1 MCFQTCTP
9 FGRLLDLTPL
19 CCAVL
24 CYQLLLPCAVLRAAA
39 FKPLTEVVS
48 ANSQPLLDEA
58 AAIGA
63 LASKLQPMVARAQQL
78 QQERDH
84 PVAAALAAA
93 AASSAAAPSTTQG
106 RRRTGGKAGA
116 AAAGKGGAGAVGGAE
131 RDVVA
136 AEGVEQ
142 QVRQVMAETGA
153 SLQQLQQLH
162 AALGVQAASAE

>member
-1 MCFQTCTP
+1 M
-9 FGRLLDLTPL
+9 
-19 CCAVL
+19 
-24 CYQLLLPCAVLRAAA
+24 RAAA

-48 ANSQPLLDEA
+48 TNSQPLLDEA

-78 QQERDH
+78 QQERNH
-84 PVAAALAAA
+84 PVAAALAAAA

-106 RRRTGGKAGA
+106 RRRTGGKGA
-116 AAAGKGGAGAVGGAE
+116 APRGGAGAVGAE
-131 RDVVA
+131 RDVA
-136 AEGVEQ
+136 SEGVEQ

-162 AALGVQAASAE
+162 VALGAQVASAE